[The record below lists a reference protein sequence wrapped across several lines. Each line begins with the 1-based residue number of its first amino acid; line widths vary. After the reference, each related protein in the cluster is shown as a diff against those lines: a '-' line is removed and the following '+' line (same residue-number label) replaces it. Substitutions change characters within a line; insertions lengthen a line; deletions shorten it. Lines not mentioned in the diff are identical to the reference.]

1 MNNNNEL
8 ARKME
13 SVLIENVML
22 RQENTELR
30 KKLNM
35 QKNWTNI
42 REGYLIPML
51 RKKYGYGACLY
62 SNITTHIGSIVKEY
76 LGISRLTEITEVNY
90 DLAKSISISLIE
102 TLCKYEWEH
111 LRKMQDMWGKSY

>member
-30 KKLNM
+30 EKLNM

-42 REGYLIPML
+42 REGYLLPML
-51 RKKYGYGACLY
+51 RKK
-62 SNITTHIGSIVKEY
+62 IRIW
-76 LGISRLTEITEVNY
+76 
-90 DLAKSISISLIE
+90 SLFV
-102 TLCKYEWEH
+102 
-111 LRKMQDMWGKSY
+111 